1 MPRRSRKV
9 HETRTT
15 VDLGGLTVPVRVI
28 TERGRRATIASVRQR
43 ALYIRLPHGLDQAA
57 REQRIT
63 EMLAWAR
70 RTVEEKPEAFA
81 HFTGPPEAAR
91 YGFRFG
97 GEEYRIEVGTHAL
110 GHHKIEADEDRR
122 LRISL
127 CTRDTRPNVLR
138 VIPKLLAK
146 HFGARELPRVAR
158 RVHELNALHFQ
169 RTVREVKL
177 SDTYSRWG
185 SCSHKGN
192 INLATRLLLA
202 PPAVLDAVIVHELA
216 HLVHADHSPRFWAE
230 VARALPDYK
239 NYDAWLKEHGGKL
252 RFTPTPLT

>member
-1 MPRRSRKV
+1 MPRSRKTQ
-9 HETRTT
+9 EICTT
-15 VDLGGLTVPVRVI
+15 AQLGRLRVPLRII

-43 ALYIRLPHGLDQAA
+43 ALYIRLPFGLDEAT
-57 REQRIT
+57 RKRRIE

-70 RTVEEKPEAFA
+70 QIARDKPEAFVHLA
-81 HFTGPPEAAR
+81 GPPEAAR
-91 YGFRFG
+91 YLFRL
-97 GEEYRIEVGTHAL
+97 GEEEFGIEVGECAAAHHRLEVRGEGELYLAL
-110 GHHKIEADEDRR
+110 
-122 LRISL
+122 S
-127 CTRDTRPNVLR
+127 TRDTRPNVTR

-146 HFGARELPRVAR
+146 HFGARELPRVAE
-158 RVHELNALHFQ
+158 RVHALNAAHFQ
-169 RTVREVKL
+169 RPVRQVKL

-202 PPAVLDAVIVHELA
+202 PQLVLDAVIVHELA

-239 NYDAWLKEHGGKL
+239 VYDAWLKEHGGKL
-252 RFTPTPLT
+252 RFTPTPVT